1 VRKRFGPGLPTI
13 PAWTKEHYKFSG
25 YVLPFKPKDLAN
37 RKQLRRELDLDPN
50 SMLIVATVG
59 GSAVGVHLL
68 HRIVEAFRIL
78 RSQVPEAELLL
89 VCGPRIDPN
98 DFPTVDGMQA
108 TGYVHDLFKTLAC
121 CDLAVVQGGLSTT
134 MELVANRRPFIYIPL
149 RNHFEQNFHV
159 AHRLRRYGAP
169 PPTKY
174 DDATPERLA
183 AQMRRRLG
191 AKVTYERVET
201 DGARKAAKLIA
212 PLIKTT

>member
-1 VRKRFGPGLPTI
+1 
-13 PAWTKEHYKFSG
+13 
-25 YVLPFKPKDLAN
+25 
-37 RKQLRRELDLDPN
+37 
-50 SMLIVATVG
+50 
-59 GSAVGVHLL
+59 
-68 HRIVEAFRIL
+68 
-78 RSQVPEAELLL
+78 
-89 VCGPRIDPN
+89 
-98 DFPTVDGMQA
+98 
-108 TGYVHDLFKTLAC
+108 
-121 CDLAVVQGGLSTT
+121 VQGGLSTT

-191 AKVTYERVET
+191 ARVTYERVET